1 MAANAEQIKRR
12 NAELTGHR
20 QLHQQVWRDCADL
33 TFPARAHGLD
43 NQIITASD
51 AQQRKAII
59 FDSTPGDACKT
70 GAATVMGSMVPS
82 NAQWFGLDIGEASD
96 EEAAYMDEFA
106 KKVWLNIHESN
117 FDAEAMD
124 GMLDMMWCGWFV
136 LFIGSNEEEGG
147 YEFELWPIGQCKI
160 ASSRS
165 GSVVDTVYR
174 EWEWSVSQTVAHYG
188 IDKVSAKVRDAYNER
203 KFDQMV
209 KLLHAIEPRAL
220 YVVGSQFANEM
231 PFSSCH
237 MEVDGGHILRES
249 GFPEFPCA
257 VPRWSRLPGSAYA
270 VGPMSDALPDA
281 RTLNEVVKWGLMG
294 AEMAIAPPL
303 MVEDDGV
310 INTKNVRMGPRKV
323 IVVNSTETSMKP
335 LITGAKVE
343 FAEIKAER
351 LQAAIRKILF
361 ADQLPPADG
370 PVKTA
375 YEWSVRVDT
384 MRRILG
390 PMFARFQAEFLNP
403 LVERTF
409 RILWRANEASGWQL
423 YGRPPASLINRNFAV
438 RYLSPLARAQRMDE
452 VDSMDRYEQSLLAEF
467 AIDPQIIDVY
477 DMEQASRERSKLL
490 GVNPKLIRDTKKV
503 DAIRAERQ
511 KAMQAQQAQAMQ
523 QNGQAEMQGAM
534 AQRMATAA

>member
-1 MAANAEQIKRR
+1 MAANADQIKRR

-43 NQIITASD
+43 NQITTAND

-59 FDSTPGDACKT
+59 FDSTPGDACKV

-96 EEAAYMDEFA
+96 EELAYIDEFA
-106 KKVWLNIHESN
+106 KKVWMNIHQSN

-124 GMLDMMWCGWFV
+124 AMLDMMWAGWFV
-136 LFIGSNEEEGG
+136 LFIGADEMNGG
-147 YEFELWPIGQCKI
+147 YYFELWPIGQCKI

-165 GSVVDTVYR
+165 GSVVDTVFR
-174 EWEWSVSQTVAHYG
+174 EWEWSVSQVVAEYG
-188 IDKVSAKVRDAYNER
+188 IDKVSQKTRDAHNDGKFDDKVR
-203 KFDQMV
+203 
-209 KLLHAIEPRAL
+209 LLHAIEPRAL
-220 YVVGSQFANEM
+220 YKDGSSFAREM
-231 PFSSCH
+231 PVASSH
-237 MEVDGGHILRES
+237 TEADSGHILRES

-257 VPRWSRLPGSAYA
+257 VPRWARLPGSAYA
-270 VGPMSDALPDA
+270 TGPMSDALPDA

-351 LQAAIRKILF
+351 LQGTIRKMLF

-390 PMFARFQAEFLNP
+390 PMFARFQAEFLTP

-409 RILWRANEASGWQL
+409 RILWRANERSGWEL
-423 YGRPPASLINRNFAV
+423 FGPPPDTLVNRNFSV
-438 RYLSPLARAQRMDE
+438 RYMSPLARAQRMDE
-452 VDSMDRYEQSLLAEF
+452 VDAMDRYEQSLLAEF
-467 AIDPQIIDVY
+467 QIDPQIIDVY
-477 DMEQASRERSKLL
+477 DLEEASRERSKLL
-490 GVNPKLIRDTKKV
+490 GIKPKLIRDAKKV
-503 DAIRAERQ
+503 DAIRGERQ
-511 KAMQAQQAQAMQ
+511 KAQQALQAQAMQ
-523 QNGQAEMQGAM
+523 ANGQAEMQGAM
-534 AQRMATAA
+534 AQRMATAT